1 MPRKTVWT
9 EGQDTQIRRL
19 RTEGATWDVIAL
31 ALGLTRWT
39 VIERARA
46 IGAER
51 PPANAVAV
59 LDESGREPL
68 PAGHVESW
76 GAINR
81 GTSLEDVPFQTP
93 ADIRCPHALIDRKD
107 FEHEDALRH
116 PIRRRGYPAAA
127 GPPADDQWL

>member
-19 RTEGATWDVIAL
+19 RTEGATWDIIAL

-39 VIERARA
+39 VIERARS

-51 PPANAVAV
+51 RPPNAVTV
-59 LDESGREPL
+59 VDESDREPL
-68 PAGHVESW
+68 PAGHAESW

-81 GTSLEDVPFQTP
+81 GTGLEGVPFPTP
-93 ADIRCPHALIDRKD
+93 DTIR
-107 FEHEDALRH
+107 
-116 PIRRRGYPAAA
+116 
-127 GPPADDQWL
+127 

>member
-19 RTEGATWDVIAL
+19 RTEGASWDVIAL
-31 ALGLTRWT
+31 ALGLARWT

-51 PPANAVAV
+51 PPVNAVTEQ
-59 LDESGREPL
+59 DQSGREPL

-81 GTSLEDVPFQTP
+81 GTSLENVPF
-93 ADIRCPHALIDRKD
+93 R
-107 FEHEDALRH
+107 
-116 PIRRRGYPAAA
+116 
-127 GPPADDQWL
+127 PPAEIR